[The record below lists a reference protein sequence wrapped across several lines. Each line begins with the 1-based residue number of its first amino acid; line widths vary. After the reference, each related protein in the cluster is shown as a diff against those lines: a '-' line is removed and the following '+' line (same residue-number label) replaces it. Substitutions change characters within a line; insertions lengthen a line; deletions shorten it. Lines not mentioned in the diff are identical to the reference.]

1 MTAASPP
8 IWPSPRCQALDAKL
22 WMPSPGLMR
31 TLESDDLRS
40 RIRHLKVGFCHCHGP
55 KAERAAND
63 KECEIP
69 GHHGSLSF
77 LHAGSDSRYSPLREM
92 KCGVADVPHEIPMSS
107 RPLSSRPSKC
117 RQPMS
122 CRLMSVQR
130 NPLWV

>member
-1 MTAASPP
+1 MH
-8 IWPSPRCQALDAKL
+8 
-22 WMPSPGLMR
+22 

-40 RIRHLKVGFCHCHGP
+40 GIRHLKVGFCHSHGA

-69 GHHGSLSF
+69 GHYLSLSF

-92 KCGVADVPHEIPMSS
+92 KREVADVPHEIPMSS
-107 RPLSSRPSKC
+107 KPLSSRPSKC
-117 RQPMS
+117 RQPVS